1 MSARRTMATR
11 RPSALSVLLV
21 LVMVFV
27 LAACSTPTVAPTPV
41 APAPTTAPTKAAPA
55 PTAAAAPKRGGTM
68 YIALW
73 QTFPTLNFFMSTT
86 TSMQEVL
93 ALVVEGL
100 LAVAPD
106 GTYIPVLAKE
116 VPTTANGG
124 VSADG
129 KTITYK
135 LKDGLLWSDGKKLTC
150 EDVNFTWQ
158 AIMTPGTGV
167 ASTTGYSS
175 ITSVDCPDPLT
186 VVVKYKELYTPFL
199 SRFDAILPISAGD
212 PKTMKNW
219 AYNQKPIGS
228 GPFKID
234 EYVSDDHVTLSRN
247 DNYRDAKAGQ
257 PYLDKIVMRI
267 VPSLDVAMQLL
278 ASGEVDVLW
287 NPSTDKIPAL
297 EKMAGVKFTNPPRL
311 GGERLYLNM
320 AENKD
325 GSDPTIPHQI
335 LGDVKVRQAIAFAIN
350 KQRIVDQLLFG
361 KVGVGTSELNT
372 GPFACDTKGYAYDM
386 AQAKKLLD
394 DAGWVPGADGMR
406 VAKGAKYAPDGTK
419 LRLKYSTT
427 TGDKLRED
435 TQLLV
440 VQDLRAIGIDAY
452 IENMPSAVLLGTW
465 DAAAPRKRGN
475 FDINQWS
482 SNASLDPHSQM
493 DGLWASS
500 QIPTPKN
507 TGGTNYSRFSDPKAD
522 AALKAAAGEVDVAK
536 RRVLYCQLTQMAYD
550 QANMIYL
557 YQTTRMHAYRDRVQ
571 GWVAN
576 SWYVMTWNAADWWL
590 K

>member
-1 MSARRTMATR
+1 
-11 RPSALSVLLV
+11 
-21 LVMVFV
+21 
-27 LAACSTPTVAPTPV
+27 
-41 APAPTTAPTKAAPA
+41 
-55 PTAAAAPKRGGTM
+55 M

-100 LAVAPD
+100 VTVSSD

-116 VPTTANGG
+116 VPSTANGG
-124 VSADG
+124 LSADG

-135 LKDGLLWSDGKKLTC
+135 LKEGLLWSDGKSLTC
-150 EDVNFTWQ
+150 EDVKFTWQ
-158 AIMTPGTGV
+158 AVMAPGTGV
-167 ASTTGYSS
+167 SSTTGYSS
-175 ITSVDCPDPLT
+175 IASVDCPDPLT
-186 VVVKYKELYTPFL
+186 VVVKYKEFYTPFL
-199 SRFDAILPISAGD
+199 TRFDAILPKSAGD
-212 PKTMKNW
+212 ATNMKNW

-247 DNYRDAKAGQ
+247 DNYRDAKAGK

-278 ASGEVDVLW
+278 ASGEVDILW
-287 NPSTDKIPAL
+287 NPGTASIPQL
-297 EKMAGVKFTNPPRL
+297 QKMSGVKYTDPPRM
-311 GGERLYLNM
+311 GGERIYLNM

-325 GSDPTIPHQI
+325 GSDPTKPHLI
-335 LGDVKVRQAIAFAIN
+335 LGDVRVRQAIGLGIN

-361 KVGVGTSELNT
+361 KVPVGTSELNT
-372 GPFACDTKGYAYDM
+372 GPFQCDTKGYPFDAEK
-386 AQAKKLLD
+386 AKKLLD
-394 DAGWVPGADGMR
+394 EAGWVPGSDGMR
-406 VAKGAKYAPDGTK
+406 VAKGAKYAPDGTR

-435 TQLLV
+435 AQLLV
-440 VQDLRAIGIDAY
+440 LQDLRSIGVETY
-452 IENMPSAVLLGTW
+452 IENLPSTVMLGTW

-475 FDINQWS
+475 FDLAQWS
-482 SNASLDPHSQM
+482 SNASVDPHSQM
-493 DGLWASS
+493 EGLWASW
-500 QIPTPKN
+500 QIPTPQN

-522 AALKAAAGEVDVAK
+522 EALKQAAGEVDVAK

-550 QANMIYL
+550 QANTIYL
-557 YQTTRMHAYRDRVQ
+557 YGTTRTHAFRDRVQ

-576 SWYVMTWNAADWWL
+576 SWYVMTWNGQDWWL